1 MNDTIHFSDYAVG
14 FVDLLGQKDEYR
26 NQNLLPRFDSP
37 QDEEV
42 FKQKARKT
50 IGAIYELQNASR
62 TFLDTALNPKS
73 LIREW
78 LPEEGKA
85 IHDQM
90 RITALKIQMWSDGV
104 VYFSSLG
111 DTNVKVPMNALFNI
125 IAAIGSL
132 CFLGLATKHPVRGGL
147 EIAWG
152 TELTPNNLYGCA
164 VAKAYEL
171 ESEIA
176 QYPRIV
182 VGPYF
187 INRLQ
192 AYSNNSNSDTFAKLN
207 KVYADACL
215 QLLLQDVDGHFI
227 IHYLGNT
234 FQKDFSSAIHQKLYD
249 DALRFIHTSLDKF
262 RLEKNTKLSMRY
274 MLLLNYFEDHRPY
287 Q

>member
-147 EIAWG
+147 KLHG
-152 TELTPNNLYGCA
+152 VPN
-164 VAKAYEL
+164 
-171 ESEIA
+171 
-176 QYPRIV
+176 
-182 VGPYF
+182 
-187 INRLQ
+187 
-192 AYSNNSNSDTFAKLN
+192 
-207 KVYADACL
+207 
-215 QLLLQDVDGHFI
+215 
-227 IHYLGNT
+227 
-234 FQKDFSSAIHQKLYD
+234 
-249 DALRFIHTSLDKF
+249 
-262 RLEKNTKLSMRY
+262 
-274 MLLLNYFEDHRPY
+274 
-287 Q
+287 